1 MAMETGATPDLTA
14 WVLEFLT
21 DDEEVVVPVKR
32 MWNAWHAAHPDP
44 SFEEF
49 TTAVLADERI
59 EEMGGVDHTEGMDW
73 MSPEELADYV
83 REMEA
88 EGYFSGPRVKLKSR
102 QLSLE
107 HLARM
112 LQRHTDRMEWA
123 LRQAR
128 TTLPED
134 ASEQDEARL
143 IDAIVLTQELR
154 RTFHRVGLGPGR
166 EPPPDPPRG

>member
-1 MAMETGATPDLTA
+1 METGPAPDLTA
-14 WVLEFLT
+14 WVHDYLIR
-21 DDEEVVVPVKR
+21 DEDVIVPVKQ
-32 MWNAWHAAHPDP
+32 MWNVWHATHPEP

-49 TTAVLADERI
+49 TTAVLADVRI

-73 MSPEELADYV
+73 MSPEDLADYV
-83 REMEA
+83 REMEV

-102 QLSLE
+102 ELSLE

-154 RTFHRVGLGPGR
+154 RSFHQVGLGPLA
-166 EPPPDPPRG
+166 EPPTDPTRG